1 MCLEINMEQPTI
13 QELQTAWTIAI
24 ELEGIAGAQSQA
36 KIDLKRIRDR
46 KHTWVG
52 EQENKLRF
60 ALDRYL
66 MGE

>member
-1 MCLEINMEQPTI
+1 MNQPTI

-46 KHTWVG
+46 KKTWVG
-52 EQENKLRF
+52 EEESRIRF
-60 ALDRYL
+60 AIDRYL
-66 MGE
+66 EGRSNELVF

>member
-1 MCLEINMEQPTI
+1 MNQPTI

-36 KIDLKRIRDR
+36 KVDLKRIRDR

-52 EQENKLRF
+52 DKENQLRF
-60 ALDRYL
+60 AIDRYL
-66 MGE
+66 DGRK